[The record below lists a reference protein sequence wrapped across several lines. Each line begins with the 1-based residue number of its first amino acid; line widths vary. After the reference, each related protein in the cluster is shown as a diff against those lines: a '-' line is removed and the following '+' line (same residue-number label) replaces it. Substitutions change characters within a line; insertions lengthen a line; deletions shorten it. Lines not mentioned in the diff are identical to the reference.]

1 MKMNNLRLSRLGFLP
16 LVFFRA
22 FAYRV
27 RPLPHSVHQL
37 RLALISYPTLFIL
50 SVSITTMFA
59 YGRPRGRLI
68 QGTRHAVS
76 WNLSSGSSRIVP
88 SVPPP
93 CSVAGPYFDWSREAQ
108 LLHLHLLVLTCNAL
122 FVTNAA
128 GKPHPRYTLV

>member
-1 MKMNNLRLSRLGFLP
+1 MKMNTLRLSRLGFLP

-22 FAYRV
+22 IPYRV

-76 WNLSSGSSRIVP
+76 WNLSSGSPRIVP